1 MAWQMRAL
9 VIIKLY
15 SLYFFYII
23 LFLIFLLLFFFL
35 FLPETLIKRHF
46 GL

>member
-1 MAWQMRAL
+1 MAHACIGNYQIVL
-9 VIIKLY
+9 SLFILY
-15 SLYFFYII
+15 YF
-23 LFLIFLLLFFFL
+23 FLIFLLLLFFL

>member
-1 MAWQMRAL
+1 MADACIGNYQIVL
-9 VIIKLY
+9 SLFFLY
-15 SLYFFYII
+15 YF
-23 LFLIFLLLFFFL
+23 FLIFLLLFFFL

>member
-1 MAWQMRAL
+1 MAHACIGNYQIVL
-9 VIIKLY
+9 SLFFLY
-15 SLYFFYII
+15 YF
-23 LFLIFLLLFFFL
+23 FLIFLLLLFFL